1 MRQITSLI
9 LVISGFLL
17 FWGAIRKKKRSINL
31 TQLGYPYAKKY
42 IIILPIIRKT
52 VSIYK
57 KSQQWKKWQWKFFLL
72 LHNQI
77 FQNINNYSNKK
88 KDEKAYLQKVEI
100 IIPRWHA
107 LHILQIAGLTDIM
120 FTYVLIIRLL
130 KQKIGLLIEINH
142 PKKKTTL
149 QKLNTI
155 FIAFFNWPCSWNTF
169 SGPQN
174 PCMCAPKTTTI
185 QKLITHKSLQFKY
198 ENTELKMHN
207 DV

>member
-1 MRQITSLI
+1 MAKDLCFIIKCSMRQITSFI

-17 FWGAIRKKKRSINL
+17 FWGAIWKKKKRSINL

-142 PKKKTTL
+142 PKKK
-149 QKLNTI
+149 QPSKN
-155 FIAFFNWPCSWNTF
+155 
-169 SGPQN
+169 
-174 PCMCAPKTTTI
+174 
-185 QKLITHKSLQFKY
+185 
-198 ENTELKMHN
+198 
-207 DV
+207 

>member
-1 MRQITSLI
+1 MFYNKVFNETNYIFNFGNFWVFII
-9 LVISGFLL
+9 L
-17 FWGAIRKKKRSINL
+17 RRNPKKKKRSINL

-142 PKKKTTL
+142 PKKK
-149 QKLNTI
+149 QPSKN
-155 FIAFFNWPCSWNTF
+155 
-169 SGPQN
+169 
-174 PCMCAPKTTTI
+174 
-185 QKLITHKSLQFKY
+185 
-198 ENTELKMHN
+198 
-207 DV
+207 